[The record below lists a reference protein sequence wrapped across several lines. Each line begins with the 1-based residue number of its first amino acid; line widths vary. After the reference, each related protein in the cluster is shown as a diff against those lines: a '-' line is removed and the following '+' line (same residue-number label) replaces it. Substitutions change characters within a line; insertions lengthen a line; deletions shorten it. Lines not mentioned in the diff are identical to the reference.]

1 MERKNNAGKICKSG
15 EEDIVFKQIYNYHH
29 RAIVIDR
36 QFYSN
41 LSIERGREGMGMV
54 GGLADKHDIV
64 KGLWTLSFL
73 PSRLDYWENC
83 PLNKLFDFVKDIG
96 NCYIFDWE

>member
-15 EEDIVFKQIYNYHH
+15 KEEIVFKQIYIYHL

-36 QFYSN
+36 RFHSN
-41 LSIERGREGMGMV
+41 LSIKRGKEGMGMV

-64 KGLWTLSFL
+64 KGLWTLSFF
-73 PSRLDYWENC
+73 PSRLDY
-83 PLNKLFDFVKDIG
+83 
-96 NCYIFDWE
+96 